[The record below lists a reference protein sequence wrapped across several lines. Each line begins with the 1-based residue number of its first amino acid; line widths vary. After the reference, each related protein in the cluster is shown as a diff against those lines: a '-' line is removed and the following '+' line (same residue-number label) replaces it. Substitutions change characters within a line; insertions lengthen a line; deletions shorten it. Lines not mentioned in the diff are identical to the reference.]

1 MLCRSPFV
9 HAFYEIN
16 FIFLVGWTCRQI
28 EQLVQC
34 EPISEEQVK
43 RLCIKAREIL
53 IEESNVQV
61 VDSPV
66 TVRPATPPLRVWT
79 SADLMGGGVGA
90 DMRRHPWTVFRFDGA
105 VQDWRH
111 LSGDE
116 LHFHGCALI
125 SISSGNPAP

>member
-1 MLCRSPFV
+1 MANCLGIHSTDCYLYV
-9 HAFYEIN
+9 IG
-16 FIFLVGWTCRQI
+16 LDRQI

-66 TVRPATPPLRVWT
+66 TVRTLTR
-79 SADLMGGGVGA
+79 L
-90 DMRRHPWTVFRFDGA
+90 
-105 VQDWRH
+105 
-111 LSGDE
+111 
-116 LHFHGCALI
+116 
-125 SISSGNPAP
+125 

>member
-1 MLCRSPFV
+1 MANCPGIHSTDCYLYVIVPD
-9 HAFYEIN
+9 
-16 FIFLVGWTCRQI
+16 RQI

-66 TVRPATPPLRVWT
+66 TVRPLTRL
-79 SADLMGGGVGA
+79 
-90 DMRRHPWTVFRFDGA
+90 
-105 VQDWRH
+105 
-111 LSGDE
+111 
-116 LHFHGCALI
+116 
-125 SISSGNPAP
+125 